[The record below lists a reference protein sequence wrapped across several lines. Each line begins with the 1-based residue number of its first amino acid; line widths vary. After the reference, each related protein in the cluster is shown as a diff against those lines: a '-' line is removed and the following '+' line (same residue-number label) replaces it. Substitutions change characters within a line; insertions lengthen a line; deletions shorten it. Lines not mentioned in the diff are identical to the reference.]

1 MAFDEERVAALCGE
15 IQRYLDQHPD
25 AADSVEGIRRW
36 WIARIRLEETAK
48 YVQEALDRLVA
59 RGVVVKR
66 IVPDGTAVYEI
77 AGMPGRGNG
86 GSATP

>member
-1 MAFDEERVAALCGE
+1 MALDEARVAALCGE

-59 RGVVVKR
+59 QGVVVKR
-66 IVPDGTAVYEI
+66 VMPDGTAVFEM
-77 AGMPGRGNG
+77 AGRGSG
-86 GSATP
+86 GRAP